1 MKKEGL
7 DFFLMSRERL
17 IKRNGVIYDE
27 MQEARDG
34 KHKLA
39 KFSSLQ
45 LARLAADAWLCCG
58 RLLG

>member
-1 MKKEGL
+1 MKEEGL

-39 KFSSLQ
+39 KFSQ
-45 LARLAADAWLCCG
+45 LARLAGC
-58 RLLG
+58 